1 MIEKCRTILQTCS
14 MILVQIQSQYDVQ
27 QRLLTILSENK
38 QRIQDKLNKII
49 QTLYLLSASQYEGAQ
64 TKIEALE
71 KTVVKYKEQIQLL
84 DRKLTIFQQNNSV
97 LFSFSSSHNPP
108 SSPSSTP
115 NINQIFHDNLNLL
128 SKCYDEL
135 LAAQSHFH
143 VCFFFSDPCSL
154 VSNA

>member
-1 MIEKCRTILQTCS
+1 M
-14 MILVQIQSQYDVQ
+14 
-27 QRLLTILSENK
+27 
-38 QRIQDKLNKII
+38 
-49 QTLYLLSASQYEGAQ
+49 SASQYEGAQ

-84 DRKLTIFQQNNSV
+84 DKKLTIFQQNNSV

-143 VCFFFSDPCSL
+143 VCFFSSDPCSL
-154 VSNA
+154 VPYVRYTLSCRSFFAFVFFLNKQTKKQTFI